1 MISSKSN
8 SNLPT
13 SAHLTFIVESII
25 FTRGSV
31 DPLFINDCD
40 CAYKTLMAR
49 VCNRVR
55 LFELKPVL
63 QRI

>member
-13 SAHLTFIVESII
+13 SAHLTFIVESL
-25 FTRGSV
+25 TRGSV